1 MQVAEQRSKL
11 KRLVDDFNAF
21 GDSATK
27 EMFKEKRLNILE
39 KFAVW
44 AEAGLPSAVEL
55 MQLTNLALAAEA
67 KTVAAEAKTVALQAT
82 PFTVPLPPIGVRHNT
97 VDSPHVH
104 EVIYSVQCQDGV
116 VRRLEGLSLCTLFVS
131 YALAKKSRD
140 FTSETDVAVLVA
152 SVLEDCATAL
162 NLGGML
168 TVDIKVQHEP
178 ALSHL
183 YPDVV
188 LFQMFSLIGLCEV
201 KKPSLPNKN
210 IFTEGGVYS
219 QVFSYLRLLRTYYG
233 IRWCFC
239 ILSTY
244 VEWAVFYLD
253 DCKSIAEMESV
264 ADVDA
269 ASRRDQEAIDLVE
282 PKDEEATFNTST
294 ICISTIHSKPA
305 EPSPTLVRSNVV
317 RFDDPNLAYYMAATM
332 YKMAKSPRNR
342 VLSLDGDRLMVTPT
356 SAEWKP
362 LPRTAEVVRLN
373 DFVNA
378 DVRAIYLLRSL
389 GEGAEGK
396 CFLACDAI
404 GRTCVTKLYKKSHG
418 GLQAVVQNWQTV
430 FGIDCIAFSSS
441 ILLIPFFHA
450 VNWNAGDNKTK
461 YRAGVIDALRKLAA
475 AHRIHTDLRWDHV
488 MLRDFS
494 SSEVVVVDLNCRIVS
509 DRDEEQLLS
518 EMMSTLQIE

>member
-27 EMFKEKRLNILE
+27 EMFKEKRIKILE
-39 KFAVW
+39 KFEVW
-44 AEAGLPSAVEL
+44 AEADLPTAVDLMESA
-55 MQLTNLALAAEA
+55 NFALAAEA
-67 KTVAAEAKTVALQAT
+67 KTVAAEAKTAALQAP

-269 ASRRDQEAIDLVE
+269 ASRREQEAIDLVE

-294 ICISTIHSKPA
+294 ICISTIHSK
-305 EPSPTLVRSNVV
+305 
-317 RFDDPNLAYYMAATM
+317 
-332 YKMAKSPRNR
+332 
-342 VLSLDGDRLMVTPT
+342 
-356 SAEWKP
+356 
-362 LPRTAEVVRLN
+362 
-373 DFVNA
+373 
-378 DVRAIYLLRSL
+378 
-389 GEGAEGK
+389 
-396 CFLACDAI
+396 
-404 GRTCVTKLYKKSHG
+404 
-418 GLQAVVQNWQTV
+418 
-430 FGIDCIAFSSS
+430 
-441 ILLIPFFHA
+441 
-450 VNWNAGDNKTK
+450 
-461 YRAGVIDALRKLAA
+461 
-475 AHRIHTDLRWDHV
+475 
-488 MLRDFS
+488 
-494 SSEVVVVDLNCRIVS
+494 
-509 DRDEEQLLS
+509 
-518 EMMSTLQIE
+518 